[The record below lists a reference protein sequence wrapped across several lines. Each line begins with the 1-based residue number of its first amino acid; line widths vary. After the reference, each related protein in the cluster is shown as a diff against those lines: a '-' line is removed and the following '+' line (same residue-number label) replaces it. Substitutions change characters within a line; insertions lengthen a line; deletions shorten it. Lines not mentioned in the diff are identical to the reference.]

1 MDHQAAGCRQREER
15 SVGALT
21 RTDIRRHIVVLT
33 YEVPIGEA
41 MKTNVQTSFWLMLGL
56 LLTIPVW
63 AHHSITAEFDTSK
76 SFTVKG
82 TLTKIEWVNPHAYV
96 YLESKDEKGAVTAYS
111 FETGPPGNLR
121 RAGVLKTMFNV
132 GDMVTI
138 EAYAAKDGTRNL
150 GLVKSFQFADG
161 HAIVLGR
168 DPKEI
173 EEANTG
179 R

>member
-1 MDHQAAGCRQREER
+1 
-15 SVGALT
+15 
-21 RTDIRRHIVVLT
+21 
-33 YEVPIGEA
+33 
-41 MKTNVQTSFWLMLGL
+41 MKNNLQISLWLMLGL
-56 LLTIPVW
+56 LLAIPLW

-76 SFTVKG
+76 SITVKG

-96 YLESKDEKGAVTAYS
+96 YVDSKDDKGVVTAYS

-121 RAGVLKTMFNV
+121 RAGVLRTMFSV
-132 GDMVTI
+132 GDTVTI
-138 EAYAAKDGTRNL
+138 EAYVAKDGTKNL

-173 EEANTG
+173 EEANRG
-179 R
+179 K